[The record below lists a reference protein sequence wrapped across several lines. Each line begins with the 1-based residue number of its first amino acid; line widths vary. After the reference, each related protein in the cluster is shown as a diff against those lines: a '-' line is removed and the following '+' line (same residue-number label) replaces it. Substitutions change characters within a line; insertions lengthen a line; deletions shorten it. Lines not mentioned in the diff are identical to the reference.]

1 MNNIEIKNVTKKYD
15 GFLLDKISFDV
26 PAGSIVGLIGEN
38 GAGKTTTIKSILNII
53 KSEGTVKIFN
63 KDINQNE
70 KEIKQ
75 NIGVVLDDSF
85 LSTYLTPKYINSVM
99 KEFYKNWDEEKYNKL
114 LKQFGLP
121 SDKLIK
127 DFSSGMKMKLKIAT
141 AISHNPKLL
150 ILDEPTS
157 GLDPVVR
164 NEILDIFR
172 KYIEEDETR
181 SILLSSHIT
190 TDLEHIS
197 DYIIFIDRGKTILNV
212 PTNELLENY
221 GIIKCSKEEFA
232 KISEDDYI
240 SYRKSKY
247 QYEVLTSDKNKI
259 KKKYNI
265 SSIDKPSIED
275 IMLFYCASNKSTD
288 NLPASSNYIKEA
300 DSNNEEEK

>member
-164 NEILDIFR
+164 SEILDIFR

-275 IMLFYCASNKSTD
+275 IMLFY
-288 NLPASSNYIKEA
+288 IRGER
-300 DSNNEEEK
+300 

>member
-1 MNNIEIKNVTKKYD
+1 MNNIEIKNVSKKYD

-26 PAGSIVGLIGEN
+26 PIGSIVGLIGEN
-38 GAGKTTTIKSILNII
+38 GAGKTTTIKAILNII
-53 KSEGTVKIFN
+53 KSDGTVKIFN
-63 KDINQNE
+63 KDIKQNE

-75 NIGVVLDDSF
+75 ELGVVLDDSF
-85 LSTYLTPKYINSVM
+85 LSTYLTASHINSVM
-99 KEFYKNWDEEKYNKL
+99 KEFYKNWDEDKYNKL

-121 SDKLIK
+121 NDKLIK
-127 DFSSGMKMKLKIAT
+127 NFSSGMLMKLKIAT

-164 NEILDIFR
+164 NEILNIFR

-197 DYIIFIDRGKTILNV
+197 DYIIFIDNGKIILNE

-221 GIIKCSKEEFA
+221 GIIKCNKEDFA

-247 QYEVLTSDKNKI
+247 QYEVLTSNKNKI

-265 SSIDKPSIED
+265 SAIDKPSIED
-275 IMLFYCASNKSTD
+275 IMLFY
-288 NLPASSNYIKEA
+288 IRGER
-300 DSNNEEEK
+300 